1 LIRVIEEETIEAFFN
16 WLNLLAKY
24 LYYVKE
30 TWIDFEAGE
39 QLSKMLFAYFKT
51 TPCIALVQETV
62 RHSATVT

>member
-1 LIRVIEEETIEAFFN
+1 LIRVIEEETIEAIFN
-16 WLNLLAKY
+16 WPNLLAKY
-24 LYYVKE
+24 VYYFKK

-51 TPCIALVQETV
+51 TPCIALVEETI